1 MIVGMERIKKAGEG
15 KPDRVPV
22 YAQMSHHSARI
33 AGEKTYNFFT
43 DADIFLRCELQAD
56 EFYGFDAPTIH
67 YDCYNIEAE
76 ALGAK
81 LVYPENEAPIVD
93 PRKPLMRSIDDLKAL
108 EPVKMGRSGRMPFVL
123 GINDRLAD
131 AGLSPKIRFCGIFT
145 LGTKL
150 LGYENLIVAI
160 RNQPTKVHRLLQFLT
175 DEVAA
180 EWVLCQR
187 EHAGVNAVATGS
199 EAFASPPLLALDMVE
214 EFSLQYIKRLEKHI
228 GGIRL
233 AGLWGEG
240 YLDEPTKLLDI
251 KRRGAPGSI
260 QVCDPDV
267 SELGPT
273 FFKRYADAHGI
284 GLIMGLDAHLV
295 RSGPVSEI
303 ESRARR
309 FIDEAGLDGRFILF
323 INDIPYDTPSEH
335 VQAVVSV
342 AHEFVYT

>member
-1 MIVGMERIKKAGEG
+1 MIKGMERIKKAGEG
-15 KPDRVPV
+15 KPDCVPV

-33 AGEKTYNFFT
+33 AGEKTYNFYT
-43 DADIFLRCELQAD
+43 DAETFLRCELQAD
-56 EFYGFDAPTIH
+56 EFYGLDAPTIH

-81 LVYPENEAPIVD
+81 LVYPENEAPMVD
-93 PRKPLMRSIDDLKAL
+93 PQKPLMRSIDDLEAL
-108 EPVKMGRSGRMPFVL
+108 RMGTMGRTGRMPFVL
-123 GINDRLAD
+123 GINERLAD
-131 AGLSPKIRFCGIFT
+131 VGLSPKIRFCGIFT
-145 LGTKL
+145 LSAKL
-150 LGYENLIVAI
+150 MGYEDLIVAI
-160 RNQPTKVHRLLQFLT
+160 RNQPTKVHRLMQFLT

-180 EWVLCQR
+180 EWILCQR
-187 EHAGVNAVATGS
+187 EHAGVKTVATGS
-199 EAFASPPLLALDMVE
+199 EALASPPLLALDMVE
-214 EFSLQYIKRLEKHI
+214 EFSLQYIKRLEKNI
-228 GGIRL
+228 GDIRL

-240 YLDEPTKLLDI
+240 FTDDPTRLLDI
-251 KRRGAPGSI
+251 KREGAPGMI

-273 FFKRYADAHGI
+273 FFKRYADAHDT

-303 ESRARR
+303 KSRARR

-323 INDIPYDTPSEH
+323 INDIPYDTPFEH